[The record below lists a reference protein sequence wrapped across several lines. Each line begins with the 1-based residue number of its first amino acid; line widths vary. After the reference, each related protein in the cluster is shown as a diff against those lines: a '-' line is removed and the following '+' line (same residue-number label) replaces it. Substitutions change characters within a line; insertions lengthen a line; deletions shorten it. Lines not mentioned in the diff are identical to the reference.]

1 MKKAFVF
8 PGQGSQK
15 AGMGLDLYQ
24 NIPESKAVFDAAD
37 RILGFSISKICFE
50 GPEDKLKLTEISQP
64 AILTTSIAIL
74 AAIKSMPDIA
84 AGHSLGE
91 YCALVCAKAIT
102 FEDALRLVR
111 LRGKFMQEASPAG
124 QGSMAAVLGISRDK
138 LVECLKAASAKGI
151 VEAAN
156 FNSPGQ
162 IVISGQNEAVAEAGR
177 LLKEAGAKKII
188 PLAVSAPFHSSLMQS
203 AADKLAAELNK
214 ISVNDPVIPVVSN
227 VTASAVIDAKT
238 IRPMLIKQVTGS
250 VLWEDSINEMVRL
263 GVDTFV
269 EVGPGNVLAGLI
281 KKTAQDV
288 KISGVNDMMSLKEF
302 TA

>member
-302 TA
+302 NA